1 MRDAAVPKPL
11 RAEATRRMA
20 DSFVEKQA
28 LALSEVVPT
37 AAPAPT
43 MNALRSTAVRPDS
56 GATAQRRMVPVR
68 SAQASG
74 VASPTPSPVVNS
86 ADAGG
91 TTSIGCYRVAFD
103 STWARAFPERFVLSS
118 NERGQAVVSVS
129 RSEALA
135 ADSVLVGADWQAS
148 NATTVVRLVAP
159 ERATITFGPDGVGQL
174 QVENRTSPAKV
185 QRVRCD
191 R

>member
-1 MRDAAVPKPL
+1 MPDF
-11 RAEATRRMA
+11 RAIEAQGTYA
-20 DSFVEKQA
+20 DVLERHPG
-28 LALSEVVPT
+28 LAE
-37 AAPAPT
+37 
-43 MNALRSTAVRPDS
+43 
-56 GATAQRRMVPVR
+56 
-68 SAQASG
+68 
-74 VASPTPSPVVNS
+74 
-86 ADAGG
+86 DAGG
-91 TTSIGCYRVAFD
+91 RRHVPVLRAAPRHGSVEMTGSHLYQPVGDGGIGGPTGILEAVGLQLLVDCAGRRDQRHRPPGVPDTVQRPAVE
-103 STWARAFPERFVLSS
+103 ARAFPERFVLSS